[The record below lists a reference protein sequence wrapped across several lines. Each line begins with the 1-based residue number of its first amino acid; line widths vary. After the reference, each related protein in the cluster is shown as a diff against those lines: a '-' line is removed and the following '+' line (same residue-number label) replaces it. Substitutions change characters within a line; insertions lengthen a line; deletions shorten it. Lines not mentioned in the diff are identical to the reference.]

1 MSYSGAFCVHFFS
14 QNMSLLFS
22 PPKIYLFTLERES
35 GEGDAERIPSTLPAE
50 HGAPEGLDLTTLRS

>member
-1 MSYSGAFCVHFFS
+1 
-14 QNMSLLFS
+14 MSLLFS